1 MLGFYLNQHP
11 GQPIARSERCSQ
23 VNLTAQNQDSTCP
36 PAAWRQSR
44 GLAEPP
50 DEGELLSGDHRRRAH
65 HLGDRRRLSSAAL
78 LRRVVGGS
86 LTVAKE
92 DRDLDSWAAAAKELL
107 RARPPLPSGAVARL
121 ILDPSLD
128 RLGLRTVLLETTLV
142 HRRTAP
148 ADWHQML
155 QVRLP
160 KDDASGECHASP
172 T

>member
-1 MLGFYLNQHP
+1 MRVSFFRVTTADERITLA
-11 GQPIARSERCSQ
+11 IAAVCLPQRYCG
-23 VNLTAQNQDSTCP
+23 VL
-36 PAAWRQSR
+36 W
-44 GLAEPP
+44 
-50 DEGELLSGDHRRRAH
+50 
-65 HLGDRRRLSSAAL
+65 
-78 LRRVVGGS
+78 GGS
-86 LTVAKE
+86 LTVVKE